1 MTDNITE
8 EKELIRLLK
17 SDDENAY
24 RLLSLLYGNEIFLK
38 AKSITKNNEDAE
50 ELTQDA
56 LLKIRKGIFS
66 FRGESSLKTW
76 IFRIISNLSINRLK
90 KSKRRGSDVTMSMDS
105 SPTTAENNETSFA
118 DFIPSDEL
126 SPADL
131 LEREDNAAIMQNAM
145 NSLPREYARIMELR
159 VSRELSY
166 EEIAKELGLSI
177 GTVKS
182 RIARARECLRE
193 KLGETL

>member
-90 KSKRRGSDVTMSMDS
+90 KSKRRGSDVTMSMDA

-166 EEIAKELGLSI
+166 EEIAKALGLSI

>member
-90 KSKRRGSDVTMSMDS
+90 KSKRRGADITMSMDA
-105 SPTTAENNETSFA
+105 SPTTAENGETSFA

-145 NSLPREYARIMELR
+145 NSLPRDYARIMELR

>member
-90 KSKRRGSDVTMSMDS
+90 KSKRRGSDVTMSMDA

>member
-90 KSKRRGSDVTMSMDS
+90 KSKRRGSDVTMSMDA

-131 LEREDNAAIMQNAM
+131 LEREDNAAIMKSAM